1 MEKNEAFNHDEQQ
14 VQAAAKK
21 KRRGILIGAGVAAVA
36 VVAVAVAGAV
46 FKPWLLFVDREV
58 NEDIPQVVA
67 MRAMEKTAEGKEGK
81 EGNEVTL
88 VKQGEFIS
96 HEHSTKGTASLVK
109 DEKTGNYQ
117 VVLTGLETSNG
128 PDVHVWL
135 SKAPVVEGKDGWFVA
150 GKHEHL
156 DLGAIKGNRGNQV
169 YEVLTGAMPESAPEP
184 APEQWTSVVLWCD
197 DFNVSFGAAELKQ
210 QS

>member
-1 MEKNEAFNHDEQQ
+1 MEKNEASNRDEQQ
-14 VQAAAKK
+14 VQATAAKK

-36 VVAVAVAGAV
+36 VVAVAGAV

-58 NEDIPQVVA
+58 NEDVPQVVA

-81 EGNEVTL
+81 EATL

-96 HEHSTKGTASLVK
+96 HEHSTTGTASLVK

-135 SKAPVVEGKDGWFVA
+135 SKAPVLEGKDGWFVA

-169 YEVLTGAMPESAPEP
+169 YEVPMATAPEIAP
-184 APEQWTSVVLWCD
+184 AQWTSLVLWCD
-197 DFNVSFGAAELKQ
+197 DFNVSFGAAELK
-210 QS
+210 

>member
-1 MEKNEAFNHDEQQ
+1 MEKYEASTRDEQQ
-14 VQAAAKK
+14 SQAALSPVKK

-36 VVAVAVAGAV
+36 VVAVAGAV

-67 MRAMEKTAEGKEGK
+67 MRTMEQVAGEKEATG
-81 EGNEVTL
+81 GDEVTL

-96 HEHSTKGTASLVK
+96 HEHSTTGTASLVK
-109 DEKTGNYQ
+109 NEKTGNYQ

-150 GKHEHL
+150 GQHERL
-156 DLGAIKGNRGNQV
+156 DIGAMKGNRGNQV
-169 YEVLTGAMPESAPEP
+169 YEVPAGAMSKDAPEIT
-184 APEQWTSVVLWCD
+184 PEQWTSVVLWCD
-197 DFNVSFGAAELKQ
+197 DFNLSFGAAELQ
-210 QS
+210 